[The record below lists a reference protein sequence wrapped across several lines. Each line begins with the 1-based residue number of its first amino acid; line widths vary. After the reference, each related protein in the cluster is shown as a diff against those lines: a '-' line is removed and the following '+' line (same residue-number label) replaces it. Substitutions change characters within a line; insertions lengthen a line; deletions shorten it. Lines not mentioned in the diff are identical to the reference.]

1 MGAPSRRGAT
11 SNWGLPEGGHQA
23 VREPGASGGFQ
34 REGTRPSE
42 SRERLGASRG
52 PGGPGSPG
60 PEDRSPSPRLPA
72 GPAGTRRARTRLSLE
87 PGGCSPPAGHSPWT
101 QDGQHS
107 PSTNQGS
114 AHVAGGQLI
123 WWQTVLNFYE
133 EKRHFV
139 VFVLH
144 AFRNRNA
151 EQGPERKDLEGPLV
165 MQTRGH
171 FSPQLERLPGLCPPG
186 TPTRSTKPGA
196 LHAQQWDRWD
206 GRCSVS
212 RLPGETEW
220 VNKETKRPAELWA
233 LTLPQGSV
241 LDPRPSQDRA
251 ASDTGGALPA
261 LPPVPHHWATLARPS
276 WFSCRPTG

>member
-1 MGAPSRRGAT
+1 MARGSQPPPRPATCRPPDQDSQSTYQRKQPVQSRLLVTWEGAGSLGGLAAAGLGAKGRGPAEVGAPSRRGAT

-133 EKRHFV
+133 EKRHFPCV
-139 VFVLH
+139 CVTCV
-144 AFRNRNA
+144 
-151 EQGPERKDLEGPLV
+151 QK
-165 MQTRGH
+165 Q
-171 FSPQLERLPGLCPPG
+171 
-186 TPTRSTKPGA
+186 
-196 LHAQQWDRWD
+196 
-206 GRCSVS
+206 
-212 RLPGETEW
+212 
-220 VNKETKRPAELWA
+220 KR
-233 LTLPQGSV
+233 
-241 LDPRPSQDRA
+241 
-251 ASDTGGALPA
+251 
-261 LPPVPHHWATLARPS
+261 
-276 WFSCRPTG
+276 